1 MMAKTMAQPQGGK
14 SLTIINPAPAFAV
27 TAGFGGEILATDIA
41 VESLKASVK
50 ELVSECQ
57 EIFRDVAN
65 TNGNPR
71 LCYVDLCLGI
81 SVDGSIGVFGTQPG
95 TEGGI
100 KLRLEFA
107 RA

>member
-1 MMAKTMAQPQGGK
+1 MAKTMAQPQTGK
-14 SLTIINPAPAFAV
+14 SLTIINPAPTFAL
-27 TAGFGGEILATDIA
+27 TAGPTGEVLAIDVA
-41 VESLKASVK
+41 LESLKTSIR

-57 EIFRDVAN
+57 DIFHDVAKM
-65 TNGNPR
+65 NGNPR

-107 RA
+107 RG